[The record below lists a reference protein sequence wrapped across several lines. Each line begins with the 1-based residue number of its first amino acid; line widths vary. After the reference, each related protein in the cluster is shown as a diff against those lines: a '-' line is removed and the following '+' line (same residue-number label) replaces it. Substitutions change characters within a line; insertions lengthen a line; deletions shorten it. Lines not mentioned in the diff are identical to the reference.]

1 MRSRQLE
8 QRFRV
13 VVSDDCRCVGGGFW
27 STKMKNK
34 HSSAPVSVRRRLWSW
49 QQHLNQ
55 QNAEAAPLA
64 LFTQVIGCRLRVHF
78 DGYSEC
84 YDFWVNSNSADIRP
98 AGWCHSNKRRLHPP
112 KGYSESDFDWP
123 LYLQSTGAQA
133 APPSLFTRH
142 TASCDFHV
150 GMKLEAVD
158 KKNPGLVCVA
168 SVADVVDDRVLVHF
182 DNWDNSYDYW
192 CESSSP
198 LIRPVGWCEK
208 HGRALTAPHAHP
220 DPENFTWEEYLRETA
235 LEAAPRSAFT
245 TRALHGFQI
254 NQRLEAVDKRNPML
268 IRVAT
273 VTATED
279 YRVKVHY
286 DGWSPQLDV
295 WCDSDLTDL
304 HPVGWCQRTGHPLE
318 VPPERSTSPSHSQGV
333 CPTPGC
339 RGVGHI
345 KGPKYTGHHSA
356 FGCPYSDINTR
367 KEPLLPD
374 RLGGVTIHHP
384 GNQSEGGGAEVKTDC
399 GDSLVSPVV
408 KRRRMTDRLPRTTKL
423 LPVKQQ
429 EEELNIQAC
438 GPEVLHQSV
447 FLSAM
452 SAPPTCWEQHRKLL
466 PGVTK
471 VHSNAVRHW
480 SVQQVCAFV
489 ESLPGCED
497 LAKQFSDEQ
506 IDGRAFLLLTQRDII
521 TIMSIK
527 LGPALKIYNSILM
540 LKHDECK
547 SRDEDKNQLDYMNK
561 KQSLELD
568 KTQSRDKD
576 KNQLHEDIE
585 KKHEI
590 DKNQSDDEYKN
601 QSHDMDKNQS
611 GDDDKAQKCE
621 TDEHQSDDENENQSH
636 DMDKKQ
642 SGHEDIDQKDEIDK
656 SQSDD
661 ECKNQSHDMDKN
673 QSGHDD
679 KAQKFEIDV
688 HQSDDENENQSH
700 DMDKKQS
707 GHEDIDQKHEID
719 KSQSDDDCKNQS
731 HDMDKNQSGH
741 EDKAQ
746 KFEIDEHQSDDE
758 DENQSHDMGKKQSGH
773 EDIDQKHEIDKSQSD
788 DDCKN
793 QSHDMVKNQSGHE
806 DKAPKFEIDKHQS
819 DDDENQSL
827 MDKNQLGHEDID
839 QKHEVDKNQSGNQS
853 YDEDKNQPVDDKN
866 QSLEEEPIS

>member
-98 AGWCHSNKRRLHPP
+98 AGWCHRNKRRLHPP
-112 KGYSESDFDWP
+112 KGYSESDFDWS

-133 APPSLFTRH
+133 APPSLFTCH

-198 LIRPVGWCEK
+198 LIRPVGWCEE
-208 HGRALTAPHAHP
+208 HGRALTAPRAH
-220 DPENFTWEEYLRETA
+220 PENFTWEEYLRETA

-245 TRALHGFQI
+245 TLTGMRTPVSHQRAPHGFQI

-286 DGWSPQLDV
+286 DGWSPQFDV

-367 KEPLLPD
+367 KELLLPD

-384 GNQSEGGGAEVKTDC
+384 GNQSEGRGGAEVKTDC

-547 SRDEDKNQLDYMNK
+547 SH
-561 KQSLELD
+561 
-568 KTQSRDKD
+568 DKD
-576 KNQLHEDIE
+576 KNQLHEVDKNQSGHEDIE
-585 KKHEI
+585 QKHEI

-642 SGHEDIDQKDEIDK
+642 SGHEDIDQK
-656 SQSDD
+656 
-661 ECKNQSHDMDKN
+661 
-673 QSGHDD
+673 
-679 KAQKFEIDV
+679 
-688 HQSDDENENQSH
+688 
-700 DMDKKQS
+700 
-707 GHEDIDQKHEID
+707 HEID
-719 KSQSDDDCKNQS
+719 KSQSDDDY
-731 HDMDKNQSGH
+731 
-741 EDKAQ
+741 
-746 KFEIDEHQSDDE
+746 
-758 DENQSHDMGKKQSGH
+758 
-773 EDIDQKHEIDKSQSD
+773 
-788 DDCKN
+788 KN
-793 QSHDMVKNQSGHE
+793 QSHDMVKNQSGHD
-806 DKAPKFEIDKHQS
+806 DKAQKFEIDKHQS

-827 MDKNQLGHEDID
+827 MDKNQSGNEDID
-839 QKHEVDKNQSGNQS
+839 QKHEVDKNQSGDEGKKQSHYVDRNQS
-853 YDEDKNQPVDDKN
+853 YDEDKNQPADDKN
-866 QSLEEEPIS
+866 QSLEEDENQSRNEEPIS

>member
-64 LFTQVIGCRLRVHF
+64 LFTQ
-78 DGYSEC
+78 
-84 YDFWVNSNSADIRP
+84 
-98 AGWCHSNKRRLHPP
+98 
-112 KGYSESDFDWP
+112 
-123 LYLQSTGAQA
+123 
-133 APPSLFTRH
+133 
-142 TASCDFHV
+142 SCDFHV

-198 LIRPVGWCEK
+198 LIRPVGWCEE
-208 HGRALTAPHAHP
+208 HGRALTAPRAH
-220 DPENFTWEEYLRETA
+220 PENFTWEEYLRETA

-245 TRALHGFQI
+245 TLTGMRTPVSHQRAPHGFQI

-286 DGWSPQLDV
+286 DGWSPQFDV

-367 KEPLLPD
+367 KELLLPD

-384 GNQSEGGGAEVKTDC
+384 GNQSEGRGGAEVKTDC

-547 SRDEDKNQLDYMNK
+547 SH
-561 KQSLELD
+561 
-568 KTQSRDKD
+568 DKD
-576 KNQLHEDIE
+576 KNQLHEVDKNQSGHEDIE
-585 KKHEI
+585 QKHEI

-642 SGHEDIDQKDEIDK
+642 SGHEDIDQK
-656 SQSDD
+656 
-661 ECKNQSHDMDKN
+661 
-673 QSGHDD
+673 
-679 KAQKFEIDV
+679 
-688 HQSDDENENQSH
+688 
-700 DMDKKQS
+700 
-707 GHEDIDQKHEID
+707 HEID
-719 KSQSDDDCKNQS
+719 KSQSDDDY
-731 HDMDKNQSGH
+731 
-741 EDKAQ
+741 
-746 KFEIDEHQSDDE
+746 
-758 DENQSHDMGKKQSGH
+758 
-773 EDIDQKHEIDKSQSD
+773 
-788 DDCKN
+788 KN
-793 QSHDMVKNQSGHE
+793 QSHDMVKNQSGHD
-806 DKAPKFEIDKHQS
+806 DKAQKFEIDKHQS

-827 MDKNQLGHEDID
+827 MDKNQSGNEDID
-839 QKHEVDKNQSGNQS
+839 QKHEVDKNQSGDEGKKQSHYVDRNQS
-853 YDEDKNQPVDDKN
+853 YDEDKNQPADDKN
-866 QSLEEEPIS
+866 QSLEEDENQSRNEEPIS